1 MTTKGL
7 GDRRDQTDFAGGAI
21 GEAVFASGFAA
32 LVGDL
37 LERPASMDSLVN
49 FRGRNNQA
57 GCPVAVGRR
66 GQKINKA
73 ADDGGVAGV
82 KRKSFYSVV
91 VGVPEKERRGLGGG
105 LRP

>member
-57 GCPVAVGRR
+57 GCPVAG
-66 GQKINKA
+66 GIGGDKFNKA
-73 ADDGGVAGV
+73 HGDRGGAGG
-82 KRKSFYSVV
+82 KSESFGLV
-91 VGVPEKERRGLGGG
+91 VGVAANKKGVGFFV
-105 LRP
+105 